1 MVGIRAVP
9 WLIGLFVLGASLATR
24 VGTHESGAAVSSTLH
39 GSVGPGFVISLTYD
53 DGTAVLAPPPGTY
66 KILVD
71 DLAPDHNFHLLG
83 PGVDLSTGTEQVG
96 SVTWTATFQNN
107 SSYVFQCDTHAAEM
121 TGMFVVGHPAST
133 TTGPTASP
141 TTTLNSGHPTPIV
154 GTLASSV
161 SSTAATLVSGGKR
174 VSLLKAGMYRLT
186 ITDSSRTAGFELQR
200 VGFAATSLTSAA
212 FAGKHTVVVNLKA
225 GKWKYF
231 SSKRAA
237 SAVVFSVTAK

>member
-1 MVGIRAVP
+1 
-9 WLIGLFVLGASLATR
+9 
-24 VGTHESGAAVSSTLH
+24 
-39 GSVGPGFVISLTYD
+39 VISLTYD

-71 DLAPDHNFHLLG
+71 DLAADHNFHLLG

-96 SVTWTATFQNN
+96 SATWTATFANN
-107 SSYVFQCDTHAAEM
+107 SSYAFQCDTHAAEM

-133 TTGPTASP
+133 TTGQTSS

-161 SSTAATLVSGGKR
+161 STAKATLVSGGKR
-174 VSLLKAGMYRLT
+174 VSSLKAGTYRLT
-186 ITDSSRTAGFELQR
+186 IIDSSHTAGFNLQH
-200 VGFAATSLTSAA
+200 VGFAATSLTSAT
-212 FAGKHTVVVNLKA
+212 FVGKHTVAVNLKA

-231 SSKRAA
+231 SSTHATSAA
-237 SAVVFSVTAK
+237 IFTVTAK